1 MITSQF
7 CRANQLTGFYMMATL
22 AFNELKEID
31 FTFKFMK
38 YKNQA
43 AFNNIQK
50 CLDCQKQL
58 PKLFNK
64 ERYY

>member
-1 MITSQF
+1 
-7 CRANQLTGFYMMATL
+7 MMATL